1 MLDITLQSID
11 LETLRT
17 VRQASEA
24 IIILFGLAISYIAY
38 TAYRQN
44 QSRPML
50 FIAVGFVL
58 VLFVPGVAAVVLFLL
73 LDVPSPIVNSINQ
86 FFELAGLGLI
96 LYGLWMPR
104 RD

>member
-24 IIILFGLAISYIAY
+24 IITLFGLAISYIAY
-38 TAYRQN
+38 RAYRQN

-96 LYGLWMPR
+96 LYGLWTPR

>member
-1 MLDITLQSID
+1 MLDAVLQPID
-11 LETLRT
+11 LDALRT

-24 IIILFGLAISYIAY
+24 LIVLMGLGISYVAY

-50 FIAVGFVL
+50 YIAAGFVL
-58 VLFVPGVAAVVLFLL
+58 VLFVPGVLAVTLFLVL
-73 LDVPSPIVNSINQ
+73 NVPAPVVNSISQ
-86 FFELAGLGLI
+86 FSEVAGLGLI
-96 LYGLWMPR
+96 LYGLWAPR

>member
-1 MLDITLQSID
+1 MLDILLQID

-17 VRQASEA
+17 VRQASEV
-24 IIILFGLAISYIAY
+24 IPMILGLAISYIAY

-50 FIAVGFVL
+50 YIAIGFIL
-58 VLFVPGVAAVVLFLL
+58 VLFVQAPLALIFVHVLEL
-73 LDVPSPIVNSINQ
+73 PTPILNSLIQ
-86 FFELAGLGLI
+86 IPEFAGLGLI